1 VIDWNLSFC
10 LNNPPAQQHRHRAAP
25 PPHSTSLAL
34 TPFHHH
40 RRLPQRAKRYIMS
53 FGASEPF
60 LHAGLECVRLT
71 VEGQSFLLHHIRK
84 MIAMAVEVVRG
95 VVGEALFAASL
106 TETKVDLP
114 LVPGVGLYLNRVFFE
129 NYRRKFANDHDALD
143 FDEPATQR
151 SVQLFKWEHIIRPA
165 IEIEL
170 RERPFFTWLQV
181 MAKHPLSYE
190 EMSIERFE
198 QKRKALYIQRR
209 DDKDIALTRD
219 A

>member
-1 VIDWNLSFC
+1 
-10 LNNPPAQQHRHRAAP
+10 
-25 PPHSTSLAL
+25 
-34 TPFHHH
+34 
-40 RRLPQRAKRYIMS
+40 MS